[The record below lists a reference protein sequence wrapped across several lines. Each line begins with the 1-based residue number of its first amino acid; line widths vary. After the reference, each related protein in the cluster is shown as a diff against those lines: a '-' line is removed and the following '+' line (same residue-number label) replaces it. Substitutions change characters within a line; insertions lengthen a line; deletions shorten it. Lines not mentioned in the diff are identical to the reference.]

1 MFDNKFIELLIPTD
15 GGWVQE
21 VLRHF
26 NEFLQDHAN
35 CERKA
40 SALAMSMVVK
50 YPDRSQLIPELIAI
64 AQEELGHFQ
73 RVYKLMEAR
82 GVPLAK
88 DTPDPYVNN
97 LLQSMRN
104 GREDRFLDRLLIAA
118 LVECRGAERFG
129 LLAHALTDPALQRF
143 YHTLWVSELK
153 HSHRFIDMALYYF
166 QPETI
171 HTRLSLLVQQEAEI
185 IMGLPRRPALH

>member
-1 MFDNKFIELLIPTD
+1 MQK
-15 GGWVQE
+15 
-21 VLRHF
+21 VLHHF

-50 YPDRSQLIPELIAI
+50 YPDRSRLIPPLIAI

-82 GVPLAK
+82 GLQLAK
-88 DTPDPYVNN
+88 DIPDPYVNA
-97 LLQSMRN
+97 LLQRMRT
-104 GREDRFLDRLLIAA
+104 GREERFLDRLLIAA

-129 LLAHALTDPALQRF
+129 LLAQALTDPALKSF
-143 YHTLWVSELK
+143 YQTLWTSEVK
-153 HSHRFIDMALYYF
+153 HSHRFLEMALCYF
-166 QPETI
+166 ETEMVYP
-171 HTRLSLLVQQEAEI
+171 RLSLLVQQEAEI
-185 IMGLPRRPALH
+185 IKRLPWRPALH